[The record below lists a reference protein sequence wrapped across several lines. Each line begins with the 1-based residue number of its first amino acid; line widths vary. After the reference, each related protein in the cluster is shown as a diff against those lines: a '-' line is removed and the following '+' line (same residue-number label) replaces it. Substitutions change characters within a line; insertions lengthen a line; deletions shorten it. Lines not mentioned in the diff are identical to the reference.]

1 MENKK
6 KSIFLIFAP
15 KMRLTK
21 NFLDPVSQNFTKQI
35 SKMALPRAGRGFN
48 LKTHQRRTRYLHLF
62 QNGGQFPEPRVVV
75 APPPMTGIG
84 LNRYILFVALS
95 FVCKRKYLPWPSKMF
110 SCLQL
115 CVMYSLKIYWSPY
128 RR

>member
-21 NFLDPVSQNFTKQI
+21 NFRDPVSQNFTKQI

-48 LKTHQRRTRYLHLF
+48 LKTHQRRTLYLYPF
-62 QNGGQFPEPRVVV
+62 QNGGRSPEPLVVV
-75 APPPMTGIG
+75 APPPTGIG
-84 LNRYILFVALS
+84 LKEIEISLILMDISLYLVQVLTCIVTSSLLFRYSV
-95 FVCKRKYLPWPSKMF
+95 
-110 SCLQL
+110 
-115 CVMYSLKIYWSPY
+115 
-128 RR
+128 